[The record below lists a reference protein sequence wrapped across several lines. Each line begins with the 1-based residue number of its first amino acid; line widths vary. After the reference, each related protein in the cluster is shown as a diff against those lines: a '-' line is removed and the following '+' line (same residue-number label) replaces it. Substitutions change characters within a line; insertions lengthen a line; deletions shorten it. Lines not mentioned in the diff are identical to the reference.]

1 MSNEASKNV
10 SNYLANPKGTLRVKR
25 VKIGRIEFEDILIQG
40 REAAINLQE
49 LFHTACE
56 RTQRFRVRKDGT
68 RYPEPLPLG
77 APARLLSAE
86 IADYLRDQD
95 RRNLEPDT
103 IQKTAR
109 SLGILKIAT
118 GDIPVNRIDHKHI
131 YLVWELLRWAPPKV
145 TTDPALKGLTA
156 EKLIEMGKAANVP
169 CPARD
174 SYELHR
180 RFLTTFFRKLL
191 DTYAIPFSPMKVF
204 AEMKKDLV
212 EDPDRVERLFTD
224 NDLLKIFAPDVFVPW
239 ASKYPHRWWAPILG
253 LYSGAR
259 INEVAQL
266 KVADIIEERGVWC
279 LDIRKTVDA
288 DLAGSSGMRSRQRLK
303 GKSAIRRIPIPQP
316 VLDAGFLEFV
326 VDMRAFGHPRLF
338 PHLSSGV
345 NKTTGESNGRYSQGL
360 LNQFSVYLK
369 DLGFPKGIGFH
380 AFRHTL
386 ATDLDNKGVREED
399 VALITGH
406 SVSKKVPVLQDHYY
420 HRKPD
425 AIRVRQAAALD
436 LYRPPVELPV
446 YERGQFQER
455 LGHGAKIYP

>member
-1 MSNEASKNV
+1 MSDGDSAELDS
-10 SNYLANPKGTLRVKR
+10 YLASPTGTLRVKR
-25 VKIGRIEFEDILIQG
+25 VRIGRIEFEDIVIQG

-56 RTQRFRVRKDGT
+56 KTQRFRARKDGT

-86 IADYLRDQD
+86 INDYLRDQA
-95 RRNLEPDT
+95 RRNLQPRT
-103 IQKTAR
+103 IEATAR
-109 SLGILKIAT
+109 SLEILRITT
-118 GDIPVNRIDHKHI
+118 GDIPVSRIDHKHI
-131 YLVWELLRWAPPKV
+131 YLLWDLLRWAPPNV
-145 TTDPALKGLTA
+145 TSDPTLKGLTA
-156 EKLIEMGKAANVP
+156 EELIALGKAAKVP
-169 CPARD
+169 SPAI
-174 SYELHR
+174 STFELHR
-180 RFLTTFFRKLL
+180 RFLTTFFGSLVKTR
-191 DTYAIPFSPMKVF
+191 AIPFSPMDAF
-204 AEMKKDLV
+204 GEMKKDLV
-212 EDPDRVERLFTD
+212 EDPARAERLFTD
-224 NDLLKIFAPDVFVPW
+224 DDLRKIFEPEVFVPW
-239 ASKYPHRWWAPILG
+239 ARKYPHRWWAPILG
-253 LYSGAR
+253 LYTGLR
-259 INEVAQL
+259 INEASQL
-266 KVADIIEERGVWC
+266 KVADIIDERGVWC
-279 LDIRKTVDA
+279 LAIRKTVDE
-288 DLAGSSGMRSRQRLK
+288 DLAGSSGTRSRQRLK

-326 VDMRAFGHPRLF
+326 ADMREFGHPRLF

-345 NKTTGESNGRYSQGL
+345 NRKTGESNGRYSQGL

-369 DLGFPKGIGFH
+369 DLGFPKGVGFH

-425 AIRVRQAAALD
+425 AIRVRQAAALE

-446 YERGQFQER
+446 YQRGQFKER
-455 LGHGAKIYP
+455 LRRGAKFYP